1 MNFDRLV
8 ISIDRLTRFKNT
20 EEKYLR
26 VFKDI
31 LINNLILPKYKKG
44 EIDKLNYSNLT
55 NIAEYIINNSLKIL
69 SKNYIESD
77 LYVNYMLKTYENAL
91 FFLDKNTEIL
101 LDNKINYNEFLKLLP
116 NTNIPFNLKWLKL
129 LANSNNPIEDSYN
142 LGLKYPIRKL
152 VLCEGITEEILLPV
166 FANILDYNFEK
177 NGVQLISAGGKN
189 QVVKL
194 FYKYSDELKIPI
206 FVLLDRDAEENTK
219 EIEPKLRNHD
229 KIYRIMSGEFE
240 DILPK
245 SLVEKALKF
254 SIKNISDSPKEEK
267 DYSDGTVHY
276 LEEFYRT
283 RGAHEFKKAE
293 FANIVKENISGIDDV
308 SLEFRNI
315 ICEIKNL

>member
-1 MNFDRLV
+1 MDTERQNLNIKYKPMNFDRLV

-219 EIEPKLRNHD
+219 EI
-229 KIYRIMSGEFE
+229 
-240 DILPK
+240 IL
-245 SLVEKALKF
+245 
-254 SIKNISDSPKEEK
+254 
-267 DYSDGTVHY
+267 
-276 LEEFYRT
+276 
-283 RGAHEFKKAE
+283 
-293 FANIVKENISGIDDV
+293 
-308 SLEFRNI
+308 
-315 ICEIKNL
+315 